1 MPISADTHPDAASQ
15 LRPTGQTPSARHA
28 AEQAYVAEYLARSA
42 EAATAFRDEPSG
54 QRTMMQIADAI
65 SEALSAGG
73 KLLVAGNGGSAA
85 DAQHIS
91 GEFTSRLMYDRRP
104 LAALALTT
112 DTSSLTAIG
121 NDYGFEHVFSR
132 QVEALGRAGDI
143 FLGITTSGR
152 SPNILRAMR
161 VAHGLGMVTV
171 AFAGRDGIGCAAD
184 HVLAAP
190 SGWTPVIQ
198 QIHITAAH
206 IVCALVERRLC
217 PQQG

>member
-1 MPISADTHPDAASQ
+1 MLMTGPGGTPADALFVTAF
-15 LRPTGQTPSARHA
+15 LRQSVEAMLAFGRDPRHA
-28 AEQAYVAEYLARSA
+28 DDMTR
-42 EAATAFRDEPSG
+42 
-54 QRTMMQIADAI
+54 IAGAI
-65 SEALSAGG
+65 GRCLENGG

-112 DTSSLTAIG
+112 DTSGLTAIG

-132 QVEALGRAGDI
+132 QVAALGRPGDV

-152 SPNILRAMR
+152 SPNILRALEQAR
-161 VAHGLGMVTV
+161 RQDLVTAV
-171 AFAGRDGIGCAAD
+171 LCGENGIEAAAD
-184 HVLAAP
+184 HVLQAP
-190 SGWTPVIQ
+190 STATPVIQ

-206 IVCALVERRLC
+206 VICALVERRLC
-217 PQQG
+217 PSPTP